1 MNLKPRI
8 ETVLGFALIAL
19 FATISTAAAEGPG
32 QAMAAVSAQLAV
44 ASGHAEAL
52 EEEINRQA
60 PLTVPTGDSAAEAVP
75 GAHDIGQG
83 PKGGGHPAMPPRPA
97 QKITRSMAAA
107 LDGLEAAVQEA
118 NALAGGNAALEPGMA
133 HVLANVRRMRV
144 NKALPAD
151 AASLGQEII
160 IELHALAN
168 NTRILEA
175 EADLRAASAA
185 LGKKGRADAVRNH
198 LEAAARMLAEAQ
210 NKGAYHLED
219 DIATLRVVLTRIKK
233 GASPREAVTTDDVDE
248 LIGDIHGHLADLRGD

>member
-19 FATISTAAAEGPG
+19 FATTSTAVAEGPG

-60 PLTVPTGDSAAEAVP
+60 PLIAPLGASAAEAVP

-97 QKITRSMAAA
+97 QKITRSMASA

-160 IELHALAN
+160 IELFALAN

-185 LGKKGRADAVRNH
+185 LGKGRADAVRNH

-210 NKGAYHLED
+210 NRGAYHLED
-219 DIATLRVVLTRIKK
+219 DIATLRVVLARIKK
-233 GASPREAVTTDDVDE
+233 GASPREAVTTDAMDE